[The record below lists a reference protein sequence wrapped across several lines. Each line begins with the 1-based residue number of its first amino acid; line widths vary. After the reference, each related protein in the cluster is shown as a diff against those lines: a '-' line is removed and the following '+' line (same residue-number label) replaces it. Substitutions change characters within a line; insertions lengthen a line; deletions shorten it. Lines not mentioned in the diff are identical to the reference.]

1 MTEITMRRK
10 YMNTSRVY
18 PFTVGEAPSAAF
30 IMTVDGVP
38 THLHIARVSAA
49 PINRRWA

>member
-1 MTEITMRRK
+1 
-10 YMNTSRVY
+10 MNTSRVY

-38 THLHIARVSAA
+38 TPLHIARVPAA
-49 PINRRWA
+49 PHQPPLAGASAPH